1 MAGSAS
7 DYLENKLIDHS
18 LGTTVYT
25 KPSSVYIAL
34 YTTAPSDSYSGVEVS
49 GGSYIRKIITFSSA
63 SGGSAVNN
71 TAVSFTSMPT
81 ADVSGIGV
89 LDSLTSGN
97 LLYWG
102 TLSNTISII
111 SGDTVNI
118 SNGTLTI
125 SLS

>member
-18 LGTTVYT
+18 LGTSVYT

-34 YTTAPSDSYSGVEVS
+34 YTTSPSDAYSGVEVF
-49 GGSYIRKIITFSSA
+49 GGSYVRKIITFSSA
-63 SGGSAVNN
+63 SNGSAVNN
-71 TAVSFTSMPT
+71 TAINFTAMPT
-81 ADVSGIGV
+81 ANISGIGI

-102 TLSNTISII
+102 TLANTISVLT
-111 SGDTVNI
+111 GDTVNI
-118 SNGTLTI
+118 ANGTLTI